1 LINHD
6 DQVNLRAEKEA
17 LVQTVKV
24 YEKKLEEKDR
34 ESAIEKKLAKESS
47 QEGLLLSLAKHNR
60 FVQHPL

>member
-1 LINHD
+1 M
-6 DQVNLRAEKEA
+6 
-17 LVQTVKV
+17 QTVKV